1 MRRDPRL
8 IPLSREHHAALR
20 LARAL
25 IGGTGVATLAQ
36 MRPELQ
42 AHFDEE
48 ERDLL
53 PVLRAAGEHALVRR
67 LLAEHEQLMHLFDAA
82 EAGQR
87 CAEAGEALIAHV
99 RFEEREMFPAVER
112 HLAPVA
118 A

>member
-8 IPLSREHHAALR
+8 VPLSREHHAALR

-25 IGGTGVATLAQ
+25 IGGTGVVMLTQ

-42 AHFDEE
+42 AHFEEE

-67 LLAEHEQLMHLFDAA
+67 LLSEHAQLVRLFDDAQ
-82 EAGQR
+82 AGRR